1 MMWRMRLRDR
11 IAVAVSF
18 VVLAGCSSGGGAAT
32 PTTGVADGG
41 SAPSTSPSTPQTTE
55 RETDGDDAAA
65 PVTVPPTTEPA
76 LPAVRIEDTI
86 DPLAD
91 LRTYQAAH
99 GMLPPGPEVG
109 GRSTTPWPAD
119 GVCGLSLRATDANDE
134 PFFNR
139 TIVGCEFTSEAAA
152 LAHAREWADWYADGV
167 PEVYGLAAQTVTP
180 ITRGD
185 WSGSS
190 VVTVPWEDDVRVVR
204 STSMVRQ
211 VGVRVYR
218 VLAETFIAPG
228 SGADV
233 DAEATALADRQDAF
247 VASVT
252 IDPLQPGAGT
262 ADAADRLL
270 LHGVFPTWDEFD
282 AIAGAE
288 PTSSSLVFWGRIDDH
303 PPTVVESA
311 WRSVS
316 VGEASLSVS
325 ARRYELPGDAARAA
339 RWFELDCGDAAVEP
353 VRGVPAAWRCTVGEE
368 SIAVVQHGDRT
379 YRIVADA
386 ALPGYAGG
394 AAVDALAVAL
404 ESRLAEF
411 GLDTGPE
418 ELVGVDA
425 EFADGLPVRPD
436 LLPDLSSVEAAADYA
451 LASVTFD
458 ADPATGLVQVSG
470 DYELVAASFIDG
482 GRFDVRL
489 YLGAVDADLTRRY
502 SGAVAPLEFPTDR
515 WAPNDFVLES
525 AGPGDSSSYRPFW
538 SRRVGDVIVVVFT
551 STGQSQPSSERIAP
565 LIQPVLDR
573 VEAHVAGLGP
583 VAAPSTDDI
592 DLIVAARAAELMR
605 SQPSNAYLTMVRVMR
620 AAGQP
625 IATSPAGAVADWWVE
640 FIGEATAD
648 GSRIVLGPPDG
659 QQRIVRFETEE
670 QAEAFLQ
677 QVPGWSATAA
687 QPTGEEGIAGW
698 VPSADGQRGVF
709 ATRLGS
715 WVFLMEDR
723 SMRIEPQAFDDEGN
737 PIEPRTTRDFADSW
751 ADDIW
756 QSGLASSP

>member
-1 MMWRMRLRDR
+1 MMRRMRLRDR
-11 IAVAVSF
+11 VAVALSIA
-18 VVLAGCSSGGGAAT
+18 VLAGCSSGDGAAT
-32 PTTGVADGG
+32 PTTGAAGAVT
-41 SAPSTSPSTPQTTE
+41 SPSSTSPATE
-55 RETDGDDAAA
+55 RETGRDDAVA
-65 PVTVPPTTEPA
+65 PVTAPPSTEPA
-76 LPAVRIEDTI
+76 LPEVRIEDTI

-91 LRTYQAAH
+91 LRTYEAAH

-119 GVCGLSLRATDANDE
+119 GVCGLSRRAADANDE

-139 TIVGCEFTSEAAA
+139 TIVGCEFTSEASA

-190 VVTVPWEDDVRVVR
+190 VVTVPWQDDVRVVR

-228 SGADV
+228 SGPDV

-262 ADAADRLL
+262 TDAAERLL

-288 PTSSSLVFWGRIDDH
+288 PTSSSWAFWDRIDDH
-303 PPTVVESA
+303 PPHVVESA

-316 VGEASLSVS
+316 VGEASLSVT

-339 RWFELDCGDAAVEP
+339 RWYELDCGDAPAEP
-353 VRGVPAAWRCTVGEE
+353 VPGVPAAWRCTTGEE

-386 ALPGYAGG
+386 ALPGYSGG
-394 AAVDALAVAL
+394 AAVDALATAL

-418 ELVGVDA
+418 EPVAVDA
-425 EFADGLPVRPD
+425 DFADGLPVRTD
-436 LLPDLSSVEAAADYA
+436 LLPDLSSAETAADYA

-458 ADPATGLVQVSG
+458 PDPATGLVQVEG
-470 DYELVAASFIDG
+470 DYELIAASFIDG
-482 GRFDVRL
+482 AGSTCASTSVRPTPISR
-489 YLGAVDADLTRRY
+489 AATRTR
-502 SGAVAPLEFPTDR
+502 SSR
-515 WAPNDFVLES
+515 
-525 AGPGDSSSYRPFW
+525 SSSRPTAGRPTT
-538 SRRVGDVIVVVFT
+538 SCPSPPARVT
-551 STGQSQPSSERIAP
+551 AP
-565 LIQPVLDR
+565 RTV
-573 VEAHVAGLGP
+573 
-583 VAAPSTDDI
+583 
-592 DLIVAARAAELMR
+592 R
-605 SQPSNAYLTMVRVMR
+605 SGR
-620 AAGQP
+620 
-625 IATSPAGAVADWWVE
+625 
-640 FIGEATAD
+640 
-648 GSRIVLGPPDG
+648 
-659 QQRIVRFETEE
+659 
-670 QAEAFLQ
+670 
-677 QVPGWSATAA
+677 
-687 QPTGEEGIAGW
+687 AGW
-698 VPSADGQRGVF
+698 
-709 ATRLGS
+709 AT
-715 WVFLMEDR
+715 
-723 SMRIEPQAFDDEGN
+723 
-737 PIEPRTTRDFADSW
+737 
-751 ADDIW
+751 
-756 QSGLASSP
+756 